1 MQLPGDRNTLGGTIG
16 GIPAGVTVVLTTGGE
31 DLPLSADG
39 GFTFATPLAAGAAYA
54 VTVKSKPDGT
64 GCVVRNG
71 TGVVAAA
78 AVDTVQVSC
87 AIAGSVTGF
96 WEQDQCN
103 AVPGGIGLT
112 NGWRISQSRP
122 VFVNVGAGGVSYCNA
137 QCTGVGTTM
146 TGPLVGGFTV
156 TQSRKLTTVTLSEQL
171 SCPRGKASAAQ
182 KKPKSRKL
190 WGDGKGKFRTKGQ
203 YSAATIRGTRWYVED
218 GCRYTRTKVA
228 LGSVNVRDDVK
239 KKTFIVRKGKSY
251 TARAR
256 R

>member
-103 AVPGGIGLT
+103 AVPGGIGLK

-122 VFVNVGAGGVSYCNA
+122 VFVNVGAGGVSYRNA

-156 TQSRKLTTVTLSEQL
+156 TQSRQEFTTDI
-171 SCPRGKASAAQ
+171 SAY
-182 KKPKSRKL
+182 
-190 WGDGKGKFRTKGQ
+190 WG
-203 YSAATIRGTRWYVED
+203 
-218 GCRYTRTKVA
+218 
-228 LGSVNVRDDVK
+228 VRDGM
-239 KKTFIVRKGKSY
+239 TFPTMPVVLVRRGNHLCLLED
-251 TARAR
+251 TATPSAYPNAASTAHAVTAAIAAGTCYMPR
-256 R
+256 